1 MHNTVKNLLDIDND
15 IKDYLNKLN
24 INNNPKIV
32 AVSKTFKIDKIL
44 PLIDHGHVD
53 YGENKV
59 QEAFEKWTE
68 IKNTN
73 SKVKLHMI
81 GKLQTNKVK
90 FAVKIFDYIHSVDS
104 EKLAKKIA
112 DEQNKINKKI
122 KIFLQVNI
130 GDENQKSGINKN
142 DVSELASYCK
152 KIDLDLVGL
161 MCIPPYDEESA
172 MHFCLLKKIA
182 DRNQLSEL
190 SMGMSED
197 FKEGIKFGATSV
209 RIGTKFFGQRTIVL

>member
-1 MHNTVKNLLDIDND
+1 MHSTVKNLLDVENSIN
-15 IKDYLNKLN
+15 IHLNKLN
-24 INNNPKIV
+24 INKNPKIV

-68 IKNTN
+68 IKKIN
-73 SKVKLHMI
+73 SNIKLHMI

-90 FAVKIFDYIHSVDS
+90 FAVQIFDYIHSVDS
-104 EKLAKKIA
+104 QKLAKKIA

-130 GDENQKSGINKN
+130 GDENQKSGINKTEIN
-142 DVSELASYCK
+142 QLVSYCK
-152 KIDLDLVGL
+152 EIGLDLIGL
-161 MCIPPYDEESA
+161 MCIPPANIDPEGYFNEMNKLNKTLD
-172 MHFCLLKKIA
+172 L
-182 DRNQLSEL
+182 NEL
-190 SMGMSED
+190 SMVMSSY
-197 FKEGIKFGATSV
+197 FLIATKHFSTYV
-209 RIGTKFFGQRTIVL
+209 RIGSSIFGKRF